1 MAIGGLARG
10 ISRLPWEQL
19 GAALRRG
26 LEPSLTSRGN
36 HRIAPTA
43 FHSYDVGRPQRISFG
58 VEPQFNPENLQVT
71 PMARNP
77 FALSRIN
84 PVSKQGEEFAELY
97 ERAVNGYV
105 GPVTDID
112 ALAYWIGRGNP
123 EAMETL
129 SRIAARGPA
138 QSTAR
143 PISSLG
149 REMDDI
155 FLTHA
160 TRFKPKMRGN
170 DAFIRPMGDFNPDF
184 PWRHTVHFAG
194 QHRVQPVTGQMGKQ
208 HSWDDAPYTVIARMN
223 DILEANPRALNNLNI
238 NDTFLTPRFDQPL
251 RIPNAT
257 VIEGDKYAA
266 ARGIKDYAQSIGAR
280 NVFEAED
287 ALQGFARRSGTR
299 YGMDFESPASRYGM
313 DGYGSTG
320 MIRDQ
325 NFDRAITGSEY
336 WADMSQNLRERILGQ
351 GRLSGMFDYHNPWL
365 DSFNF

>member
-1 MAIGGLARG
+1 MAIGGLVKG

-19 GAALRRG
+19 GAALRRAP
-26 LEPSLTSRGN
+26 EPSLTSRGN

-58 VEPQFNPENLQVT
+58 VEPQFNPEHLQVT

-77 FALSRIN
+77 FALSRTN
-84 PVSKQGEEFAELY
+84 PVSRQGEELADLY
-97 ERAVNGYV
+97 ESATGAYQ

-112 ALAYWIGRGNP
+112 ALMYWIGRGNP

-138 QSTAR
+138 PSTAR

-160 TRFKPKMRGN
+160 TRFRPEMRGN
-170 DAFIRPMGDFNPDF
+170 DVFIRPMGDFNPDF

-194 QHRVQPVTGQMGKQ
+194 QHRVQPVVGMGRQ
-208 HSWDDAPYTVIARMN
+208 HSWDDAPYTVIARIN

-238 NDTFLTPRFDQPL
+238 DDTFFTPRFNQPL
-251 RIPNAT
+251 RIPNAR
-257 VIEGDKYAA
+257 VIEGDKFAA
-266 ARGIKDYAQSIGAR
+266 ARGIEDYAQSIGAR
-280 NVFEAED
+280 NVFEAEN
-287 ALQGFARRSGTR
+287 ALQEFARRSGAR
-299 YGMDFESPASRYGM
+299 YGMDFESPAWRYGM
-313 DGYGSTG
+313 DGYASPG
-320 MIRDQ
+320 MIRDSG
-325 NFDRAITGSEY
+325 FGRAITGDKY
-336 WADMSQNLRERILGQ
+336 WGGMSANLRERILGQ
-351 GRLSGMFDYHNPWL
+351 GRLSGMFDYYNPWL
-365 DSFNF
+365 DTFNF